1 MTGARWTWFRRLALV
16 LAAVLLGLGA
26 MIWRAL
32 AVGESALERA
42 EAAFDRGELRESI
55 REARRAASSIAP
67 GSSHVERGFTRLMV
81 VARGAEA
88 SGDIELSRLA
98 WEAVRGAALEGQSS
112 FGPASDHLA
121 RANQQLA
128 RLAARQAGERGLT
141 DPAALERALERDL
154 ARNVQR
160 SATWSL
166 GLGVGLV
173 LAALGLGWGALRGIR
188 ADGQLVRRE
197 LVIGVMLASAGAACW
212 AFAVYRA

>member
-1 MTGARWTWFRRLALV
+1 MSAARFAWFRRI
-16 LAAVLLGLGA
+16 AVVMAVALLGLGA
-26 MIWRAL
+26 MLWRAL
-32 AVGESALERA
+32 VVGESALERA

-98 WEAVRGAALEGQSS
+98 WDAVRGAALEGQGS
-112 FGPASDHLA
+112 FSPASDHLA

-141 DPAALERALERDL
+141 DPGALERALERDL
-154 ARNVQR
+154 SR
-160 SATWSL
+160 SVTRRATWSL
-166 GLGVGLV
+166 GLGAGLV

-188 ADGQLVRRE
+188 ADGQVIRRE
-197 LVIGVMLASAGAACW
+197 LLIGVMLASAGAACW
-212 AFAVYRA
+212 ALAVYRA

>member
-1 MTGARWTWFRRLALV
+1 MTGARWTWFRRLAV
-16 LAAVLLGLGA
+16 VVAAALLGLGA
-26 MIWRAL
+26 MTWRAL

-42 EAAFDRGELRESI
+42 EAAFDRGELRETI
-55 REARRAASSIAP
+55 REARRAASSITP
-67 GSSHVERGFTRLMV
+67 GASHVERGFTRLMV

-88 SGDIELSRLA
+88 SGDIELARLA
-98 WEAVRGAALEGQSS
+98 WDAVRGAALEGQGS

-121 RANQQLA
+121 RANQHLA

-141 DPAALERALERDL
+141 DPATLERTLERDL
-154 ARNVQR
+154 SRSVTR
-160 SATWSL
+160 SASWSL

-188 ADGQLVRRE
+188 TDGQLVRRE
-197 LVIGVMLASAGAACW
+197 LLIGVILASAGAACW

>member
-1 MTGARWTWFRRLALV
+1 MTGRRWTWFRRLAV
-16 LAAVLLGLGA
+16 VVAAALLGLGA
-26 MIWRAL
+26 MSWRAL

-42 EAAFDRGELRESI
+42 EAAFDRGELRETI
-55 REARRAASSIAP
+55 REARRAASSIVP
-67 GSSHVERGFTRLMV
+67 GSTHVERAFTRLMV

-98 WEAVRGAALEGQSS
+98 WDAVRGAALEGQSS
-112 FGPASDHLA
+112 FGPPSDHLL

-128 RLAARQAGERGLT
+128 RLSARQAGGRGLT
-141 DPAALERALERDL
+141 DTAALERTLERDL
-154 ARNVQR
+154 SRNVTR

-166 GLGVGLV
+166 GLGAGLV
-173 LAALGLGWGALRGIR
+173 LAALGLGWAALRGLR
-188 ADGQLVRRE
+188 ADGQVVRRE